1 MLGTNSVHYDFTQG
15 PAQHCLHFFHY
26 HNTLPQTARAVE
38 SGTREA
44 LANHVSRSETAK
56 GCQKIA

>member
-15 PAQHCLHFFHY
+15 QARPCFHFFHY
-26 HNTLPQTARAVE
+26 HNTLPQTARVLE

-44 LANHVSRSETAK
+44 LSNQVFFSETVK
-56 GCQKIA
+56 VC